1 MSFAM
6 KQQPIAYYARRTLTR
21 YSLCRQCCSQIANSP
36 KAQAQKKKENTKIG
50 QWAAQC
56 ISEK

>member
-1 MSFAM
+1 MDVYHVKHISMCSPSVLKPCLFAF
-6 KQQPIAYYARRTLTR
+6 
-21 YSLCRQCCSQIANSP
+21 QCCSQIANSP

-56 ISEK
+56 ISDK